1 MALRVEEV
9 LALWREAERVLDG
22 LPLGDP
28 ERPHLNAEIVEI
40 RAIYA
45 RLTEA
50 VDATYTGLAS
60 SREQMESA
68 TRTLV
73 RVRAS
78 LARQVE

>member
-22 LPLGDP
+22 LPVGDP
-28 ERPHLNAEIVEI
+28 ERTHLNAEIVEI
-40 RAIYA
+40 REIYA

-50 VDATYTGLAS
+50 VDSTWTGLGS
-60 SREQMESA
+60 SREQMASA
-68 TRTLV
+68 SETLV

-78 LARQVE
+78 LAKQVE